1 MKIAKTLPDAPP
13 SIGLIDAFAS
23 NRSTLVLLVVLALSI
38 TVYYQVSLSQ
48 RIWIIALPTGL
59 LILNFLLALATRGIL
74 KNNWPL
80 MVFHFA
86 MIALVLLAFA
96 GRMSFFKA
104 TLELA
109 ENEEFSG
116 QLENIQ
122 QGPWHRYGLSESRF
136 TNLGF
141 QIRYHRGIK
150 RDKTLN
156 RVLLTTANGQR
167 QSLEI
172 GDHVPLIIG
181 HYRFYTSHNKGYA
194 PVFEWQPFATT
205 ESIVGSIHL
214 PAYPTHEYGQAL
226 QWQIPG
232 TKTKLWTMLR
242 IDENVLPEDREFDFR
257 VPQQHQLIVR
267 HQEQRYELQPGDTL
281 ELPDGILRYQK
292 LTTWMGYKVDY
303 DWTRPW
309 LLATALIGLAG
320 LFVHF
325 IVKFNLVAR
334 ETGKPRVFTWHSRE
348 IR

>member
-1 MKIAKTLPDAPP
+1 MKIAKTLPDAAP
-13 SIGLIDAFAS
+13 SIGLIDALAS

-38 TVYYQVSLSQ
+38 TVYYQVSLPQ

-122 QGPWHRYGLSESRF
+122 QGPWHRYGLSTTRF

-156 RVLLTTANGQR
+156 QVMLTMPNGQR

-194 PVFEWQPFATT
+194 PVFEWQPFAST

-214 PAYPTHEYGQAL
+214 PAYPTHEFGQAL

-242 IDENVLPEDREFDFR
+242 IEENVLPEDRDFDFR

-267 HQEQRYELQPGDTL
+267 YQEQRYELQPGDTL

-334 ETGKPRVFTWHSRE
+334 KTGKPRIFSGCSK
-348 IR
+348 